1 MQVIRN
7 HSFTIL
13 FFSLSASI
21 PDDSIPLNISN
32 SNTSNNNNNHDYENT
47 SGEDEGHTHHHHQ
60 QSSKS
65 NIPIVDMDNYETSTS
80 LLDPQMAAYRA
91 IMSRMV
97 PFGNNINGNS
107 LPHRFVKQEPTLN
120 PDDSSREDASISQS
134 PSNDRLS
141 P

>member
-1 MQVIRN
+1 M
-7 HSFTIL
+7 
-13 FFSLSASI
+13 
-21 PDDSIPLNISN
+21 PEDSIPLNISN

-47 SGEDEGHTHHHHQ
+47 SGEDEGHTHHQ
-60 QSSKS
+60 QQPKS
-65 NIPIVDMDNYETSTS
+65 NVPMVDMDSYETSTS

-120 PDDSSREDASISQS
+120 PDDSSVEDASISQS